1 MPSITQLLPS
11 AALEKR
17 FNDSPAARR
26 YAGSIDMTP
35 TWQGV
40 MPMLLA
46 AVRDGTPKGRHEAS
60 AEINRL
66 AGLADRA
73 NVTLAQQ
80 DKQLG
85 EFATV
90 LQEIC
95 RERVPLREQDKA
107 GEPKLANGYSL
118 GFGAL
123 NVLADYL
130 GSDPVAVADQLALGR
145 SPVLFAQVKQE
156 IEGARFTV
164 APDTLTMPDRT
175 HEGFIVKHKDV
186 PIGFLARD
194 AAPVGFVPLFTE
206 DATPNSP
213 VIGGPLR
220 TISSVNDIPSVME
233 TLTSAQRFI
242 NHAGESNDQPLPEHG
257 RSATKAAKR

>member
-1 MPSITQLLPS
+1 MPAISQLLPS
-11 AALEKR
+11 AELEKR
-17 FNDSPAARR
+17 LNDSEAGRR

-46 AVRDGTPKGRHEAS
+46 ALEDGTPKGKTEAR
-60 AEINRL
+60 AEITRL

-80 DKQLG
+80 DTQLG
-85 EFATV
+85 EFATI

-95 RERVPLREQDKA
+95 REREPLRENSD
-107 GEPKLANGYSL
+107 GPKLPNGRTL

-123 NVLADYL
+123 DALAEYL
-130 GSDPVAVADQLALGR
+130 GGDPVEIADQLALGR
-145 SPVLFAQVKQE
+145 SPVLFAQLKDE
-156 IEGARFTV
+156 IASARFAV
-164 APDTLTMPDRT
+164 EPDTLTMPDRT
-175 HEGFIVKHKDV
+175 HDGFIVKHKDV

-220 TISSVNDIPSVME
+220 TISTVKDIPSVME

-242 NHAGESNDQPLPEHG
+242 NHAGEANDQPLPE
-257 RSATKAAKR
+257 RATSASKTAKR